1 MLFGASV
8 TRGIMRGKKSRRSI
22 LRAGLSILGAAG
34 FGTAFGSA
42 ASRANAATR
51 ATSTGTGRAAV
62 VSEVRN
68 GTVRVDGTIT
78 GWFRIEGFP
87 EGWQVIAG
95 DKVTIAPSVEREGVA
110 AFPSAHWV
118 TAAAAPADLRPGARI
133 GLADGPEM
141 VAATVVGDEI
151 TVQRSVGDTAAKVLR
166 VAVADHVSS
175 QAPDRV
181 LAIRAAA

>member
-1 MLFGASV
+1 
-8 TRGIMRGKKSRRSI
+8 MRDRKSRRSI
-22 LRAGLSILGAAG
+22 LRGGLAILGAAG

-42 ASRANAATR
+42 ASRVNAATR

-62 VSEVRN
+62 VSEVRD
-68 GTVRVDGTIT
+68 GTVRVDGAIT

-87 EGWQVIAG
+87 EGWQVVAG
-95 DKVTIAPSVEREGVA
+95 DKVTIAPSVEREGVS

-118 TAAAAPADLRPGARI
+118 TATAAPTDLRPGARI
-133 GLADGPEM
+133 GLADGPKM

-151 TVQRSVGDTAAKVLR
+151 TARRSIGDTEAKVLR

-175 QAPDRV
+175 QAYDRV
-181 LAIRAAA
+181 LAIRTAA